1 MSVRSVRFSSA
12 EFAKLKELLL
22 IYEWGHRT
30 LLTKLTILH
39 EDFENFRDD
48 NPIDHIRGRIKAPE
62 RIAEKLQRLGHDIT
76 AENAKKYIMDIA
88 GIRIICPFARDIY
101 HLVELMHSMPDIK
114 IHKEKN
120 YVLNPKKSGYRSYH
134 LIIETPVFYS
144 GRTVHVVTEVQIRTE
159 AMNFWATLEHEARYK
174 YQSDIPDHLSN
185 ELVVCAD
192 KIAELDHRMFLIH
205 ENILGRSNEIT
216 AEILDDKNSKY
227 ILNKPLRGRELRRS
241 YRSTRG
247 RKLEVRGRK

>member
-1 MSVRSVRFSSA
+1 MSIRFSIE

-22 IYEWGHRT
+22 VYEWGYRT
-30 LLTKLTILH
+30 LLTKLRIIH
-39 EDFENFRDD
+39 EDFENFHED
-48 NPIDHIRGRIKAPE
+48 NPIDYIRGRIKAPE
-62 RIAEKLQRLGHDIT
+62 RIAEKLQRIGVDIT

-101 HLVELMHSMPDIK
+101 HLVELLRSMPDIK
-114 IHKEKN
+114 IRGEKN
-120 YVLNPKKSGYRSYH
+120 YVLNPKESGYRSYH

-205 ENILGRSNEIT
+205 ENIMGRSNEIT
-216 AEILDDKNSKY
+216 DEILDDKNLKSVGDR
-227 ILNKPLRGRELRRS
+227 PLRRELRRS
-241 YRSTRG
+241 YRSFARNLKG
-247 RKLEVRGRK
+247 